1 MSDPILH
8 SELRDG
14 VALLRLDDGKA
25 NAISHAVIDSLHRAL
40 DEAEKEGSAVVWAG
54 RPQRFSG
61 GFDLA
66 VMRSGRPE
74 AVRELVT
81 AGAELFLR
89 FLTHPRP
96 VVVACTG
103 HAIAAGALALLGA
116 DLRLGA
122 RGDFRIGLN
131 EVGIGMTL
139 PLFALEMARHR
150 LAPTHFF
157 RATTQAELYGPEDA
171 VAAGYLDAA
180 VDPGR
185 LLEAAEAE
193 ARRLGALPGP
203 AFAETKRRAHAE
215 FAARL
220 RAGLAEDMRAL
231 TSAGA
236 GAAPTR

>member
-1 MSDPILH
+1 MSDPILK
-8 SELRDG
+8 SEIRDG
-14 VALLRLDDGKA
+14 VTLLRLDDGKA
-25 NAISHAVIDSLHRAL
+25 NALSHAVIDALHRAL
-40 DEAEKEGSAVVWAG
+40 DEADKEGSAVVWAG

-66 VMRSGRPE
+66 VMRSGPE
-74 AVRELVT
+74 PVRDLVT

-89 FLTHPRP
+89 LLTHPRP

-116 DLRLGA
+116 DLRIGA

-180 VDPGR
+180 VDPGH
-185 LLEAAEAE
+185 LLDTAETE
-193 ARRLGALPGP
+193 ARRLGAMPRT

-215 FAARL
+215 FASRL
-220 RAGLAEDMRAL
+220 RDGLAEDLRAL
-231 TSAGA
+231 TAGGA
-236 GAAPTR
+236 GAAPAR